1 MTKMLD
7 IADVLIIGGGPA
19 GLGVALA
26 LCRQNHSI
34 IIFDSG
40 DYRNKY
46 GEMHMVST
54 WDHRLPEEFRTAAR
68 AELVERYS
76 GQCTFVHQ
84 EVLSISR
91 VEENANVPGS
101 ERTPSKSGPFKAID
115 SSETVWH
122 GRKVV
127 LATGSRDLLPSI
139 DGFDECWGKG
149 VAHCL
154 LCHGHE
160 ERGAESIGILALD
173 EFAVPSTL
181 MRVLR
186 SCRQFTSRVRVY
198 THGNT
203 RAAAELREAM
213 TVVSGC
219 DIEPDFIERL
229 EMTATDDG
237 KSTPGVRVV
246 LEEGA
251 PQQHSFVVY
260 HPGTEQASDLPEQLG
275 LKLTPDGDIKIG
287 DWQETSQ
294 PGVFATGDCASRHKY
309 FATASAMGHLTG
321 ASVAQQ
327 LQADVKY
334 I

>member
-1 MTKMLD
+1 MLH
-7 IADVLIIGGGPA
+7 IADALIIGGGPA

-26 LCRQNHSI
+26 LCRQNHSV

-54 WDHRLPEEFRTAAR
+54 WDHRYPDEFRSAAR
-68 AELVERYS
+68 TEVVNRYS
-76 GQCTFVHQ
+76 GQCTFVDQ
-84 EVLSISR
+84 EVLSLSR
-91 VEENANVPGS
+91 VQENVDIPS
-101 ERTPSKSGPFKAID
+101 EKIPKNSGPFKAID
-115 SSETVWH
+115 SCEKVWH
-122 GRKVV
+122 GRKVI
-127 LATGSRDLLPSI
+127 LATGSRDLLPGI

-160 ERGAESIGILALD
+160 ERGAESVGILALD

-186 SCRQFTSRVRVY
+186 SCKQFTSRVRIY

-213 TVVSGC
+213 AVVPGC

-229 EMTATDDG
+229 EMATMVDG
-237 KSTPGVRVV
+237 PSATGVRVV
-246 LEEGA
+246 LEEAA
-251 PQQHSFVVY
+251 PQQHAFVVY
-260 HPGTEQASDLPEQLG
+260 HPGTEQASNLPAQLG
-275 LKLTPDGDIKIG
+275 LKLTSEGDIMIN

-294 PGVFATGDCASRHKY
+294 PGIFATGDCASRHKY
-309 FATASAMGHLTG
+309 FATASAMGNLTG

-327 LQADVKY
+327 LQADIRY